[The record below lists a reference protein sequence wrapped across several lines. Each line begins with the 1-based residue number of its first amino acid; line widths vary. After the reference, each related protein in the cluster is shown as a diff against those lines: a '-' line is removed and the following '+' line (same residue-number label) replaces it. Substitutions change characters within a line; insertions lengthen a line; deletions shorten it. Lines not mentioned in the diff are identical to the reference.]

1 MIIAV
6 DFDGTIVENAYP
18 EIGEPMKGAREA
30 LQYFREEGH
39 TIIINSCRAG
49 IYADNMRK
57 WLKSRMFHFD
67 FINEND
73 PKRTAQ
79 YGGDTRKI
87 SADIYIDDKN
97 VFCRSINWFDIMAE
111 VERLACEK
119 QKKTRVDI
127 VKLIEML
134 YHHPDMGSVFD
145 TSTNPPTFT
154 LSREELEELITKAEV
169 KKK

>member
-49 IYADNMRK
+49 IYADNMRR

-111 VERLACEK
+111 VDRLACEK

-127 VKLIEML
+127 PKLVEL
-134 YHHPDMGSVFD
+134 LTTHPNNGFVFD
-145 TSTNPPTFT
+145 FSVNPATFT
-154 LSREELEELITKAEV
+154 LDLEELEKLIKEAEI
-169 KKK
+169 